1 MLRVGWDAVT
11 LRLITG
17 HGCLSWVRLAPIA
30 GCALIAACTASGGSA
45 VVGLPP
51 EEFNRA
57 YAAGYDIAAAERCG
71 ETIDAGLVRYNLVED
86 VKRRGM
92 GDGIADKTGR
102 AFDKTRSEFARKLQ
116 ARPDY
121 CVTEYAV
128 ARHSCALSQRRVLC
142 RTLNTSAAIVF
153 WTYQYATAF
162 GTFDCNANHKS
173 NRSSTSCLPAVTP

>member
-11 LRLITG
+11 LRLTTG
-17 HGCLSWVRLAPIA
+17 HGCLSWLRLSPLA
-30 GCALIAACTASGGSA
+30 GCALIAACTAPGGSA

-51 EEFNRA
+51 EEFNLA

-86 VKRRGM
+86 VKRRGL

-102 AFDKTRSEFARKLQ
+102 AFDKTRSEFARKLE

-128 ARHSCALSQRRVLC
+128 SRDTLALYRKGEF
-142 RTLNTSAAIVF
+142 SAA
-153 WTYQYATAF
+153 
-162 GTFDCNANHKS
+162 
-173 NRSSTSCLPAVTP
+173 R

>member
-1 MLRVGWDAVT
+1 MLKCPRGRWDGVT
-11 LRLITG
+11 LKLTNG
-17 HGCLSWVRLAPIA
+17 HGCSGWIRLAPLA
-30 GCALIAACTASGGSA
+30 GCALIAACTMPGGSA

-71 ETIDAGLVRYNLVED
+71 EPIDAGLVRYNLVQD
-86 VKRRGM
+86 AKRRGL
-92 GDGIADKTGR
+92 GDEIADKTGR

-128 ARHSCALSQRRVLC
+128 SRD
-142 RTLNTSAAIVF
+142 TLAHYRQGEFSAA
-153 WTYQYATAF
+153 
-162 GTFDCNANHKS
+162 
-173 NRSSTSCLPAVTP
+173 R